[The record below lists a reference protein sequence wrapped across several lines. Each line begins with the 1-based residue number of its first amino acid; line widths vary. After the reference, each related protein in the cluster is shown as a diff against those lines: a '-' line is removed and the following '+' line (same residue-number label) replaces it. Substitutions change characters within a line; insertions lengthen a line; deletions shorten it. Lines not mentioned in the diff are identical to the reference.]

1 MKNFIL
7 FVVILFTCSC
17 SSDNELILENYTLE
31 KSELESIETLLEST
45 LSTQFE
51 KSIIILESNLKKID
65 EVYYLVSSSGDY
77 RTTTLLEKNEKNRIL
92 QSAGVSCTSSICSS
106 SSSECVP
113 KSDGKSCTKCGI
125 QPSNCTK
132 TVTRIQHQ

>member
-51 KSIIILESNLKKID
+51 KSIIIL
-65 EVYYLVSSSGDY
+65 
-77 RTTTLLEKNEKNRIL
+77 
-92 QSAGVSCTSSICSS
+92 
-106 SSSECVP
+106 
-113 KSDGKSCTKCGI
+113 
-125 QPSNCTK
+125 
-132 TVTRIQHQ
+132 